1 MTKRQNQYELT
12 NMANAE
18 ATEKER
24 KKRTK
29 KRKKGK
35 TKEEGRK
42 DGKTINSRK
51 EMTDICMMTSP
62 SGLMLVKASESVL
75 IIS

>member
-24 KKRTK
+24 KKVEK
-29 KRKKGK
+29 KERK
-35 TKEEGRK
+35 
-42 DGKTINSRK
+42 
-51 EMTDICMMTSP
+51 
-62 SGLMLVKASESVL
+62 VKQKRRGEKMKKQSTVERN
-75 IIS
+75 